1 MSDANS
7 IANDFVAEH
16 PLLLRLPQLIDDH
29 TGMIALSITL
39 AFESVMSFSLYQLED
54 SSVDLYQEL
63 LRAYLP
69 DSDLDSLM
77 KATSHEQ
84 LISQDLSENLDD
96 RFRRVQGAVRA
107 LSALRYTNRS
117 RLTGV
122 ELIEKLRSC
131 YLLERHELALICGYA
146 GHEGGERLQYTDF
159 YTQILIAKGVKP
171 WEYQSYGD
179 GENAEE
185 DADCPSQDEDAD
197 YPSQDED
204 ADSNSKEEETF
215 PDDTKSIVENLI
227 TEYKNLLIDMID
239 LFAST
244 STFATNQLHLS
255 EVRLKIKY
263 SFKQG
268 LNQAVLPSR
277 FSLDELTSL
286 SSLLGINHSDTHD
299 RAPDSSRDSA
309 TWSTNQTKNTR
320 IEDTWHTTRG
330 EPIFEQRTKI
340 LLQKLESLTGMES
353 VKLQLR
359 ELVQFCLLQQERSS
373 HGLKVQR
380 AGLHMVFT
388 GNPGTGK
395 TSVARLIGEL
405 MQGLGWLS
413 KGHFTEVSRAD
424 LVVGYYGHTAVKTT
438 EVLEK
443 ALGGVLFVDEAYM
456 LTPGGELEA
465 DDDDTFGQE
474 ALDTILA
481 YMENHRDDLL
491 VIVAGYHEEMLRF
504 LESNPG
510 LRSRFTRFFEFPD
523 YTENELSQIFQQMAD
538 QQSYCLS
545 TSCQEQLVT
554 LMEQTLRQS
563 RKGFGNGRE
572 VRNLFELTLTKQAAR
587 LAKMA
592 QRSRNDLVT
601 IMEEDLPLEQLG
613 KEVRESEAIPLAE
626 LNQLVGVDAVKQEL
640 RTLLNLLRVQQLRR
654 EQKMPVT
661 DVGCHLV
668 FAGNPGTGKTTVAR
682 ILSRELHR
690 IGFCRNDLLVEVDR
704 ADLVG
709 GYLGHTAMKVEKV
722 VETALGGVLFIDE
735 AYSLVNRSDDSFG
748 QEAVDSLLKLME
760 DYRNDLV
767 VIAAGYPNEME
778 TFLDSNP
785 GLRSRFSRTIA
796 FCDYTVEEMLSIFC
810 GMLNDSGLVL
820 AQAAADPL
828 KQVLE
833 QLKQDAGDRFANGRS
848 VRQLFEEVLANQAN
862 RLMADN
868 GEGPSAEEIRCIEVA
883 DISADINHLIDL
895 NW

>member
-1 MSDANS
+1 MSDASS
-7 IANDFVAEH
+7 IAKDFAAEH
-16 PLLLRLPQLIDDH
+16 PLLLRLPQLINDH
-29 TGMIALSITL
+29 TGIIAVSITL
-39 AFESVMSFSLYQLED
+39 AFETVMTFSLQLED
-54 SSVDLYQEL
+54 TSVDLYQEL

-69 DSDLDSLM
+69 DRDLDTLM
-77 KATSHEQ
+77 NATSYNQ
-84 LISQDLSENLDD
+84 LISRNFAENLDD
-96 RFRRVQGAVRA
+96 RFQRIQGAVRA
-107 LSALRYTNRS
+107 IWALGYANRVC
-117 RLTGV
+117 LTGAD
-122 ELIEKLRSC
+122 LIDRLHSC
-131 YLLERHELALICGYA
+131 ALLEAHEAVLVCGYT
-146 GHEGGERLQYTDF
+146 GYDDGKFLK
-159 YTQILIAKGVKP
+159 YTQFYEQLLLAKGLNP
-171 WEYQSYGD
+171 WENSDEYW
-179 GENAEE
+179 E
-185 DADCPSQDEDAD
+185 DADKDYYADTDEEGIEDAD
-197 YPSQDED
+197 NESLYDEIAETRPSDV
-204 ADSNSKEEETF
+204 KL
-215 PDDTKSIVENLI
+215 IVTNLI
-227 TEYKNLLIDMID
+227 AEYKELLLDLID
-239 LFAST
+239 LFASI
-244 STFATNQLHLS
+244 SLHNHIRFAEIKAAIKLS
-255 EVRLKIKY
+255 FEI
-263 SFKQG
+263 G
-268 LNQAVLPSR
+268 LNQAVERSK
-277 FSLDELTSL
+277 FDLDDLYPL
-286 SSLLGINHSDTHD
+286 SSSLGIDHLVVRDSVSV
-299 RAPDSSRDSA
+299 SSRGSSA
-309 TWSTNQTKNTR
+309 RSTSQTKYQR
-320 IEDTWHTTRG
+320 IEETYQATRG
-330 EPIFEQRTKI
+330 EPTVEQRTKI
-340 LLQKLESLTGMES
+340 LLKKLDSLTGMES

-424 LVVGYYGHTAVKTT
+424 LVGRYVGHTAVKTT

-456 LTPGGELEA
+456 LTPGSELDA

-491 VIVAGYHEEMLRF
+491 VIVAGYQEEMLRF

-510 LRSRFTRFFEFPD
+510 LRSRFTRFLEFPD
-523 YTENELSQIFQQMAD
+523 YSEIELSQIFQQMAD

-545 TSCQEQLVT
+545 SSCQQRLVT

-587 LAKMA
+587 LAEMSE
-592 QRSRNDLVT
+592 RSRDDLVT
-601 IMEEDLPLEQLG
+601 IMEDDLPLEHPS
-613 KEVRESEAIPLAE
+613 EVVHESDAVPLAE

-661 DVGCHLV
+661 EFGCHLV

-709 GYLGHTAMKVEKV
+709 GYLGQTAMKVEQV

-735 AYSLVNRSDDSFG
+735 AYSLVNRTDDSFG

-760 DYRNDLV
+760 DHRNDLV
-767 VIAAGYPNEME
+767 VIAAGYPTEME
-778 TFLDSNP
+778 TFLNSNP
-785 GLRSRFSRTIA
+785 GLRSRFSRTID
-796 FCDYTVEEMLSIFC
+796 FCDYTVEEMLLIFR
-810 GMLNDSGLVL
+810 GMLTESGLL
-820 AQAAADPL
+820 LEESAIPL
-828 KQVLE
+828 LRQILE
-833 QLKQDAGDRFANGRS
+833 QLKQQAGDRFANGRS
-848 VRQLFEEVLANQAN
+848 VRQLFEQVQANQAN
-862 RLMADN
+862 RLMAGN
-868 GEGPSAEEIRCIEVA
+868 AAMPSAEELGLIQAVDLTA
-883 DISADINHLIDL
+883 DTNDLVDL
-895 NW
+895 NT

>member
-1 MSDANS
+1 MSDTNS

-16 PLLLRLPQLIDDH
+16 PLLLRLHQLIDDH
-29 TGMIALSITL
+29 TGIIAVSITL
-39 AFESVMSFSLYQLED
+39 AFETVMTFSLQLED
-54 SSVDLYQEL
+54 TCVDLYQAM

-69 DSDLDSLM
+69 NRDLDSLM
-77 KATSHEQ
+77 KATSYNK
-84 LISQDLSENLDD
+84 LISHNFSDRLDD
-96 RFRRVQGAVRA
+96 HFQRIQRAVRA
-107 LSALRYTNRS
+107 LSALGYPDRS
-117 RLTGV
+117 CLTGA
-122 ELIEKLRSC
+122 ELIDKLHSC
-131 YLLERHELALICGYA
+131 DLLKRRELVLVCGYID
-146 GHEGGERLQYTDF
+146 EDGEFLKWTEF
-159 YTQILIAKGVKP
+159 YEQLLLAKGIKTRGDHSG
-171 WEYQSYGD
+171 EYD
-179 GENAEE
+179 ENA
-185 DADCPSQDEDAD
+185 DDESLYDNIAVNRRVV
-197 YPSQDED
+197 S
-204 ADSNSKEEETF
+204 SN
-215 PDDTKSIVENLI
+215 VENLI
-227 TEYKNLLIDMID
+227 IEYRELLIDMIE

-244 STFATNQLHLS
+244 SISIRNQLQVS
-255 EVRLKIKY
+255 NIKADIKT
-263 SFKQG
+263 SFELG
-268 LNQAVLPSR
+268 LNQAVEPSR
-277 FSLDELTSL
+277 FDLDDLTPL
-286 SSLLGINHSDTHD
+286 SSLLGIDHSDAHD
-299 RAPDSSRDSA
+299 RSPTSSRDSA
-309 TWSTNQTKNTR
+309 TRSTSQNKKKS

-330 EPIFEQRTKI
+330 EPTVEQRTKT
-340 LLQKLESLTGMES
+340 LLKKLDSLTGMES

-373 HGLKVQR
+373 HGLTVQR

-413 KGHFTEVSRAD
+413 KGHFTEVSRTD

-443 ALGGVLFVDEAYM
+443 ALGGVLFIDEAYM

-465 DDDDTFGQE
+465 DEDDTFGQE

-491 VIVAGYHEEMLRF
+491 VIVAGYREEMLRF

-510 LRSRFTRFFEFPD
+510 LRSRFTRFLEFPD
-523 YTENELSQIFQQMAD
+523 YSETELSQIFQQMAD

-545 TSCQEQLVT
+545 NSCQEQLVT
-554 LMEQTLRQS
+554 LMEQTLRHR

-572 VRNLFELTLTKQAAR
+572 VRNLFELTLTKQASR
-587 LAKMA
+587 LVEMSE
-592 QRSRNDLVT
+592 RSRDDLVT

-613 KEVRESEAIPLAE
+613 KGVRESEAIPLTE

-640 RTLLNLLRVQQLRR
+640 RTLLNLLRVQQLRL

-661 DVGCHLV
+661 DFGCHLV

-682 ILSRELHR
+682 ILARELHR

-704 ADLVG
+704 ADLVAG
-709 GYLGHTAMKVEKV
+709 WLGQTAMKVEKV

-735 AYSLVNRSDDSFG
+735 AYSLVNRTDDSFG
-748 QEAVDSLLKLME
+748 QEAIDSLLKLME
-760 DYRNDLV
+760 DHRNDLV
-767 VIAAGYPNEME
+767 VIAAGYPAEME

-785 GLRSRFSRTIA
+785 GLRSRFNRTID
-796 FCDYTVEEMLSIFC
+796 FCDYTVDEMLLIFC
-810 GMLNDSGLVL
+810 GMVTKSGLVL
-820 AQAAADPL
+820 GQAAAEPL
-828 KQVLE
+828 KHVLE
-833 QLKQDAGDRFANGRS
+833 QLKQESGDRFANGRS

-868 GEGPSAEEIRCIEVA
+868 GEGPSAEEIGCIEVA
-883 DISADINHLIDL
+883 DITADINHLIDL

>member
-1 MSDANS
+1 MSDTNS

-29 TGMIALSITL
+29 SGIIAVSITL
-39 AFESVMSFSLYQLED
+39 AFETVMTFSFQLED
-54 SSVDLYQEL
+54 TSVDLYQAL

-69 DSDLDSLM
+69 DRDLDSLM
-77 KATSHEQ
+77 KATSYDQ
-84 LISQDLSENLDD
+84 LISQDLSENLDE
-96 RFRRVQGAVRA
+96 RFHRIQGAVRA
-107 LSALRYTNRS
+107 LSDLEYANRS
-117 RLTGV
+117 CLTGA
-122 ELIEKLRSC
+122 ELIDKLHSC
-131 YLLERHELALICGYA
+131 DLLEAPEAVLISGYT
-146 GHEGGERLQYTDF
+146 GCDDDDRKILKYTRF
-159 YTQILIAKGVKP
+159 YEQLLLSKGINP
-171 WEYQSYGD
+171 WENDSD
-179 GENAEE
+179 ESDE
-185 DADCPSQDEDAD
+185 DTDEDAD
-197 YPSQDED
+197 FQSRFED
-204 ADSNSKEEETF
+204 TH
-215 PDDTKSIVENLI
+215 PDDVKLIVESLMA
-227 TEYKNLLIDMID
+227 EYKELMLDLIE

-244 STFATNQLHLS
+244 STSVRNHLQVT
-255 EVRLKIKY
+255 EIK
-263 SFKQG
+263 SNIKNSIELG
-268 LNQAVLPSR
+268 MNQAIER
-277 FSLDELTSL
+277 SLFDLDDLTSL
-286 SSLLGINHSDTHD
+286 RSWLGIDHSDAHD
-299 RAPDSSRDSA
+299 RSPAASRDSA
-309 TWSTNQTKNTR
+309 SRSTNQIKNKR

-330 EPIFEQRTKI
+330 EPTVEQRTKT
-340 LLQKLESLTGMES
+340 LLKKLDSLTGMES

-373 HGLKVQR
+373 YGLTVQR

-424 LVVGYYGHTAVKTT
+424 LVGRYVGHTAVKTT

-510 LRSRFTRFFEFPD
+510 LRSRFTRFLEFPD
-523 YTENELSQIFQQMAD
+523 YTETELSQIFQQMAD

-545 TSCQEQLVT
+545 TSCQEELVT

-592 QRSRNDLVT
+592 ERSRDDLVT

-682 ILSRELHR
+682 ILARELHR

-709 GYLGHTAMKVEKV
+709 GYLGQTAMKVEKV

-735 AYSLVNRSDDSFG
+735 AYSLVNRTDDSFG

-785 GLRSRFSRTIA
+785 GLRSRFSRTIS

-810 GMLNDSGLVL
+810 GMLKESGLVL

-862 RLMADN
+862 RLMVDN

-883 DISADINHLIDL
+883 DISADINHIIDL
-895 NW
+895 NP